1 MPSKGKPAYRAKVD
15 GAGRIL
21 IPAELRDRHGIK
33 PGSSVRITEN
43 AAGRIFLEPAEAVL
57 REAQQY
63 FQSLGPADVL
73 WSDQLIAERRREAKR
88 EIGE

>member
-1 MPSKGKPAYRAKVD
+1 M
-15 GAGRIL
+15 
-21 IPAELRDRHGIK
+21 
-33 PGSSVRITEN
+33 RITEN